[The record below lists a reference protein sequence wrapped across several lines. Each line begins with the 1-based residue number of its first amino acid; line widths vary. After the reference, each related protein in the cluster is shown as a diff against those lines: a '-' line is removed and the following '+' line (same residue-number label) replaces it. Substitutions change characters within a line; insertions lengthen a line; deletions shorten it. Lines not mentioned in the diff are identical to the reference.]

1 MYAAEE
7 VLDHAHTQNNRHF
20 CRRMTAERRVGVVLS
35 WACTGYN
42 QGGGQKRCNF
52 IITQRTFFVL
62 YIKTMKTTFD
72 CTFKKRLL
80 DIKT

>member
-42 QGGGQKRCNF
+42 QGGGAKKGQFYNHA
-52 IITQRTFFVL
+52 T
-62 YIKTMKTTFD
+62 YIL
-72 CTFKKRLL
+72 RLIYKNNE
-80 DIKT
+80 DDF

>member
-42 QGGGQKRCNF
+42 QGGGG
-52 IITQRTFFVL
+52 
-62 YIKTMKTTFD
+62 
-72 CTFKKRLL
+72 KKGAIL
-80 DIKT
+80 